1 MRIKLFENWLGEEA
15 EGANVPGPG
24 SISWANPVKATI
36 SKASDKGG
44 NAIAVK
50 NGAGKVFNYKI
61 IGKAA
66 GAEYAINFNW
76 LKKLANGGMQ
86 IGRTVSGGVDP
97 YTVDY
102 SDLEEILPDLANGK
116 SVDHSTLGV
125 GVKFTK
131 I

>member
-1 MRIKLFENWLGEEA
+1 MWVKLFENWLGEEEETA
-15 EGANVPGPG
+15 VPGPG

-36 SKASDKGG
+36 SKAADKGG

-61 IGKAA
+61 IGVAVGK
-66 GAEYAINFNW
+66 EYAINFNW

-102 SDLEEILPDLANGK
+102 EDLTKILPDLANGK
-116 SVDHSTLGV
+116 SVDHTTLGV